1 MKASKK
7 ISLRR
12 RFLKKLSRE
21 ENVENISKWINV
33 SGDFNAGAWNR
44 LRLDAP
50 QGIYWSLFVLV
61 AAFLAVY
68 GPTLDIYRAINQSI
82 FPHGDSLFND
92 SVIVRIREGW
102 YWENQRA
109 GFPFGSQLYDF
120 PIADIGSF
128 TYIWLLTRFGIS
140 VAGVANLFY
149 FTGFLLALISSQVL
163 FRSFGIRKQLAF
175 TLAALYS
182 LSFYHFAR
190 FSHLFLTWYWV
201 IPLYV
206 YLAFRV
212 GRGDFPKLS
221 EFRSRANIG
230 LLLFATFLSLFGTYY
245 MVFGTLSVCAMWV
258 FSRALGLKNHFSQLL
273 SFLATQAS
281 GFILALLPSIVFIF
295 FEGKNNSV
303 AQRNASE
310 SDWAGFHLPQLFIP
324 RPDHVYLRFANF
336 TKQYNQQPFVNENQT
351 ATLGILASLG
361 LLIAGYIIWKR
372 FFSRSQISQD
382 SVLVASLTIFA
393 VALGASG
400 GFGTVLAYAVT
411 PQIRS
416 WNRISIEIACLGL
429 LLIGIAFENFFRTPK
444 LRQKKFWIFA
454 ITVCILFVGVIDQ
467 VPIKTKSI
475 VVSSESKNN
484 TDVEFVQKLDF
495 SLPKNSSV
503 YQMPYMS
510 FPEEPPVYNLPDYGL
525 LLGFN
530 NSTNLNWS
538 YGAIR
543 QRGADLFFKKLSKL
557 SIQAQVEAAHKLGFV
572 GIYVDL
578 RGYKNALDTTAEFL
592 KSGYFDTPVSSS
604 TGEKL
609 FLEFK
614 SPKTISFEGL
624 SLQEKLRKANY
635 LVNRD

>member
-510 FPEEPPVYNLPDYGL
+510 FPKSRQFTIFQITDYFWG
-525 LLGFN
+525 
-530 NSTNLNWS
+530 SI
-538 YGAIR
+538 IR
-543 QRGADLFFKKLSKL
+543 Q
-557 SIQAQVEAAHKLGFV
+557 I
-572 GIYVDL
+572 
-578 RGYKNALDTTAEFL
+578 
-592 KSGYFDTPVSSS
+592 
-604 TGEKL
+604 
-609 FLEFK
+609 
-614 SPKTISFEGL
+614 
-624 SLQEKLRKANY
+624 
-635 LVNRD
+635 